1 MLFPPSKDFVVRGLV
16 SASVEAVLFLP
27 PTDGLGDCS
36 DAREEG
42 TDGFADA
49 VWRTALSVGLGDD
62 RVDGLN
68 GLGDPAIDGDFKEE
82 DEENFEADGTE
93 DFFCSAEL
101 ELATGLVDTLER
113 EARRVSV
120 TEGLG
125 FAGVDGVDESRCRGV
140 AGELVLTRRSA
151 IPKGVP
157 MLFRLL

>member
-1 MLFPPSKDFVVRGLV
+1 MLLPPSNDLVVRVLV

-27 PTDGLGDCS
+27 ATDELGDCS
-36 DAREEG
+36 DPRGEG
-42 TDGFADA
+42 TDGFAAA
-49 VWRTALSVGLGDD
+49 VRRTAFSVGLGDD

-68 GLGDPAIDGDFKEE
+68 SLGDPATDGDFKEE
-82 DEENFEADGTE
+82 EDNFEAEGAE
-93 DFFCSAEL
+93 DFFGSAEL
-101 ELATGLVDTLER
+101 ELATGLVETLER
-113 EARRVSV
+113 EARRVSA

-140 AGELVLTRRSA
+140 AGEPMLARRSA